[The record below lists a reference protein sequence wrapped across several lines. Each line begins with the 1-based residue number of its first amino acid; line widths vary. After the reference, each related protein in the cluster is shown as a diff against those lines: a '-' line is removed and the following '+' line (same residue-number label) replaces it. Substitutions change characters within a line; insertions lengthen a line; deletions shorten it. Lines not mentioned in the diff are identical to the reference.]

1 MNVHDLL
8 LWATSFSHENAVG
21 GIIDFTQNSV
31 ESCNSPT
38 GRQLGSSRTRTL
50 HFRRDQK
57 RTSGPMGSSL
67 PSQPQRQPDGVE
79 NLTARGCW
87 HSRLFEELG
96 RPVLTSV
103 PESPLS
109 GDIILLESQLDLADV
124 QLTCLLL
131 TTYLPILLLTQFH
144 IKDEFPDQC
153 SLKGGLRDVCVTG
166 RFWAPP
172 HTHRVTISRNGPR
185 NLQS

>member
-8 LWATSFSHENAVG
+8 LQTTSFSHENAVG
-21 GIIDFTQNSV
+21 GITDFTQNSV
-31 ESCNSPT
+31 EYCNSPT

-50 HFRRDQK
+50 HFSWHQK
-57 RTSGPMGSSL
+57 RTSGPTGSSL

-79 NLTARGCW
+79 NLTVRGCW
-87 HSRLFEELG
+87 HSLLLGELG

-109 GDIILLESQLDLADV
+109 GDNILLESQLDLPDV
-124 QLTCLLL
+124 QLTCLPLARS
-131 TTYLPILLLTQFH
+131 LPTLLLTQFH
-144 IKDEFPDQC
+144 IKDESPDQC
-153 SLKGGLRDVCVTG
+153 SPKGGLWDVCVAG

-172 HTHRVTISRNGPR
+172 HTHRVTISRSGPR